1 MSSPAFQI
9 RTRVPRIAGAAVE
22 RARLSVVPRPRS
34 KAARVPFV
42 MLVSLVL
49 LGGVVGLLLFN
60 TSMQQASFA
69 ATNLE
74 RQAGTLSAREQSL
87 KMELDVLRNPQ
98 RVARQAQRMGMVT
111 PPAPAFLDL
120 SDGKILGE
128 TAVATRLDALR
139 LEPRAPRLPASLNP
153 APTFVDAPAEGPTGA
168 AGDAA
173 DAGSDAGSTAGSAA
187 GTRAPSTQDGRGGG
201 RNGSGSQQDQQTQQP
216 HANQR

>member
-22 RARLSVVPRPRS
+22 RARLSVVPRPRAR
-34 KAARVPFV
+34 AARVPFV

-111 PPAPAFLDL
+111 APAPAFLDL

-139 LEPRAPRLPASLNP
+139 LDPKAPPLPASLNP
-153 APTFVDAPAEGPTGA
+153 EPTFVDAPVEALTDTAGA
-168 AGDAA
+168 AGSVGSAAGAA
-173 DAGSDAGSTAGSAA
+173 DGSAA
-187 GTRAPSTQDGRGGG
+187 GTRAPSAQEGRGGG
-201 RNGSGSQQDQQTQQP
+201 RNGSGSQQNHKTQQS
-216 HANQR
+216 HQNQR